1 MKKLLFILFIAV
13 FLGSC
18 KGVFDNVIYTIS
30 NDSSKNITFTF
41 NDITNTLQNGE
52 SIIYVINSEQGRFT
66 IEDIKLEEHPRSI
79 TLTTINK
86 GTAGIFYTF
95 IDNIPLNLN
104 VKNNLSIPVTVKA
117 DNFIAAGVD
126 TGVDAYDEEKFTLKI
141 FEKGEETA
149 LIYTSTPGF
158 SVRESAKEE
167 RTLTIEE
174 DGYIPYPYPYS
185 ISFDWEFIEDN
196 NTINLIIK

>member
-1 MKKLLFILFIAV
+1 ME
-13 FLGSC
+13 G
-18 KGVFDNVIYTIS
+18 
-30 NDSSKNITFTF
+30 
-41 NDITNTLQNGE
+41 
-52 SIIYVINSEQGRFT
+52 
-66 IEDIKLEEHPRSI
+66 HPRSI

-117 DNFIAAGVD
+117 ENFIAAGVD
-126 TGVDAYDEEKFTLKI
+126 TSVDAFNEEEFTLKI

-149 LIYTSTPGF
+149 LIYTSTPSF
-158 SVRESAKEE
+158 SVIESAKEE
-167 RTLTIEE
+167 RTLDPEE
-174 DGYIPYPYPYS
+174 AGFIPYPYPFS
-185 ISFDWEFIEDN
+185 ISFDWKFKEEN